1 MKLKMKVVGRFCW
14 LILKTYFC
22 NPKCETYAKS
32 TLCRD
37 MILILYWIWIFQFL
51 LTKMSELQKWSFFSQ
66 GNIFCFIIIFLSV
79 SFVSI
84 VSSYIIN
91 YQVFGTRRG
100 AYSLLEHKT
109 SYILSSKLIL
119 LKRIEATIS
128 IWLQSNNKIIHIC
141 FIQNSK
147 GIQYF

>member
-1 MKLKMKVVGRFCW
+1 MKLNMKVGRFCW

-22 NPKCETYAKS
+22 NPKCETYAKF

-91 YQVFGTRRG
+91 YQVFGTSLLWR

-109 SYILSSKLIL
+109 SYILSRKLIL
-119 LKRIEATIS
+119 LKRIQATIS
-128 IWLQSNNKIIHIC
+128 IWLLSDTKIILL
-141 FIQNSK
+141 NT
-147 GIQYF
+147 

>member
-1 MKLKMKVVGRFCW
+1 MWSLRKIHIMLRYDLDSLLNLNFSIPVNKNVRIAKMVF
-14 LILKTYFC
+14 
-22 NPKCETYAKS
+22 
-32 TLCRD
+32 
-37 MILILYWIWIFQFL
+37 
-51 LTKMSELQKWSFFSQ
+51 FFSQ

>member
-1 MKLKMKVVGRFCW
+1 MLRYDLDSLLNLNFSIPVNKNVRIAKMVF
-14 LILKTYFC
+14 
-22 NPKCETYAKS
+22 
-32 TLCRD
+32 
-37 MILILYWIWIFQFL
+37 
-51 LTKMSELQKWSFFSQ
+51 FFSQ

-128 IWLQSNNKIIHIC
+128 I
-141 FIQNSK
+141 
-147 GIQYF
+147 